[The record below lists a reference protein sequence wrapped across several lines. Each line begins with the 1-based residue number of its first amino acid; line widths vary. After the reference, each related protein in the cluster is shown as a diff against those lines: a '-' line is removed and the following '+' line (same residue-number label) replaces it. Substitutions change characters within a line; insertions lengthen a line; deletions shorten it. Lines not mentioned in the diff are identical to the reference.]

1 MAVCYR
7 HPGRETNV
15 ACSNC
20 GRPICPDCMTVTPV
34 GMRCPECARQRTQ
47 VRRVGGGLR
56 TGVAP
61 ATYVLIALNA
71 AAFLVELAGG
81 GAASIQGGGTVIRDA
96 GLNGPDVAD
105 GEVWRIVT
113 SGFLHA
119 GFLHIAINMF
129 ALFILGTLLEPGIGT
144 PRFLAVYFV
153 SLLAG
158 SFGALLLDP
167 NETTVGAS
175 GAIFGLMSAAFIVA
189 RHRGLEQLASQIGF
203 YVILNLVF
211 TFGVP
216 GISVGGHLGGLIGGG
231 LAALVITYAERRASR
246 PVLLELLGLV
256 AIGVASVAGALA
268 AASAA

>member
-20 GRPICPDCMTVTPV
+20 GRPICPDCMTVSPV
-34 GMRCPECARQRTQ
+34 GMRCPECARERTQ
-47 VRRVGGGLR
+47 ARRIGGGLR
-56 TGVAP
+56 SGAAP
-61 ATYVLIALNA
+61 ATYALIALNV

-81 GAASIQGGGTVIRDA
+81 DAASIRGGGAVIDDA

-105 GEVWRIVT
+105 GQVWRIVT
-113 SGFLHA
+113 AGFLHA

-129 ALFILGTLLEPGIGT
+129 ALYILGSLLEPGIGT

-167 NETTVGAS
+167 DQTTVGAS
-175 GAIFGLMSAAFIVA
+175 GAIFGLMSAAFIIA

-203 YVILNLVF
+203 YVILNLAF
-211 TFGVP
+211 TFGFP
-216 GISVGGHLGGLIGGG
+216 GISVGGHLGGLIGGA
-231 LAALVITYAERRASR
+231 LAALVITFGERRAAR
-246 PVLLELLGLV
+246 PVMLEVLGMI
-256 AIGVASVAGALA
+256 AIGAVSLAGALA
-268 AASAA
+268 AASGA